1 MFAGNHLMAYI
12 HRQQQQ
18 QQQRNKVNKMKKEA
32 NKKADVFFRLFIFNL
47 SIFRGKTDRNTHVKK
62 IVLND
67 ADA

>member
-32 NKKADVFFRLFIFNL
+32 NKKADVSFSASYF
-47 SIFRGKTDRNTHVKK
+47 
-62 IVLND
+62 
-67 ADA
+67 